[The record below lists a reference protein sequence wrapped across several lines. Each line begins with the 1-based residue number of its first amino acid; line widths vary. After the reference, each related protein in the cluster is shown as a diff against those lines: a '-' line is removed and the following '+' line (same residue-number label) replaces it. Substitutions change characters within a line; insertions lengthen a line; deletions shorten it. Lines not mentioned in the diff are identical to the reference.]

1 MLGVQLE
8 NPSLKLANPDWQ
20 VDYLNRS
27 TEPTYSVILLL
38 VVKCKKIRTF
48 SVFLTLK

>member
-20 VDYLNRS
+20 VDYLS
-27 TEPTYSVILLL
+27 TEVLNQ
-38 VVKCKKIRTF
+38 
-48 SVFLTLK
+48 LTPS